1 MRTLFKTMLLWMLLL
16 ALPQQ
21 AFALAGQPAR
31 ALSTHALHQS
41 AVAPSCEPDGH
52 AAQHDDASHSHD
64 GTHATGG
71 PCAACC
77 PAASLALAALRPLA
91 LALLGAQGGP
101 IAYVAVYLPHV
112 TPEPP
117 EPPPRFLFL

>member
-1 MRTLFKTMLLWMLLL
+1 MRKLFKTMLLWILLL

-21 AFALAGQPAR
+21 VLALAGQPAR
-31 ALSTHALHQS
+31 ALSVHALHQN
-41 AVAPSCEPDGH
+41 AVSPSCAPDGH
-52 AAQHDDASHSHD
+52 AAHHEGAPHG

-71 PCAACC
+71 ACAACC
-77 PAASLALAALRPLA
+77 PAASPALAAFCSLA
-91 LALLGAQGGP
+91 PADAQGGP
-101 IAYVAVYLPHV
+101 IAYAAVYLPHV